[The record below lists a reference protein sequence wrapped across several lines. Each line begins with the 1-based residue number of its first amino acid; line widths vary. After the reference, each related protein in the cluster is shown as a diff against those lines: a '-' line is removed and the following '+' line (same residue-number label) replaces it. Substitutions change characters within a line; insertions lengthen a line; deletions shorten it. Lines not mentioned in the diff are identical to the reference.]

1 MVETSLAG
9 SNLEY
14 VYAPGAGLNPVANA
28 VGQTLGAAVIPLP
41 GGAQAVYLSTGLAYR
56 HSDWLGSARLTSTST
71 QAVFASGAL
80 APYGEV
86 YDWTGTS
93 AYESFT
99 GEQQDTASGVYDFPA
114 RRLSA
119 SMGRW
124 LSPDPLGVGAVNPAN
139 PQSWNRYAYVLNNPV
154 ALTDPTGLS
163 TTGYKLRSML
173 RRLTRTVD
181 APLTGCRFL
190 VATRQKLYL
199 GLLHAGGGGGWGGG
213 ILACPLNIC
222 LFTQYDVQWIVRR
235 TSGSR
240 ARTAAGLG
248 STVTMERSL
257 TTPAPVKLVCSA
269 SIRDIPTNCW
279 RASASEGLSL
289 AEIVPR

>member
-1 MVETSLAG
+1 
-9 SNLEY
+9 
-14 VYAPGAGLNPVANA
+14 VADA

-41 GGAQAVYLSTGLAYR
+41 GGAQAVYLSTGLAYYR

-163 TTGYKLRSML
+163 TTGGYPIY
-173 RRLTRTVD
+173 
-181 APLTGCRFL
+181 APWLNGDGQCTL
-190 VATRQKLYL
+190 D
-199 GLLHAGGGGGWGGG
+199 GLP
-213 ILACPLNIC
+213 I
-222 LFTQYDVQWIVRR
+222 
-235 TSGSR
+235 
-240 ARTAAGLG
+240 
-248 STVTMERSL
+248 
-257 TTPAPVKLVCSA
+257 LVCSKRNTNVVLPQ
-269 SIRDIPTNCW
+269 SWTFHGSLVSNLFSSGGSGDIITK
-279 RASASEGLSL
+279 
-289 AEIVPR
+289 